1 MISIILPSFNSERLI
16 GYAISSIINQ
26 TYSDWELIVV
36 DDGST
41 DDSVKNIERFACDRI
56 KLIRLNENRGY
67 PYAMNVGIAMSS
79 MRYIAR
85 MDSDDICEPARLTEQ
100 LKALQL
106 FPGASFCGINRY
118 RITPGGRRYVDKD
131 LPAER
136 YKWETWKDLMNNTRL
151 FTDPSVLIEKN
162 KVLAVGG
169 YREYQRSGM
178 DVDLWLRVMERFGP
192 CITIT
197 EPLFGK
203 RLEPGSLIFKP
214 DTARINQVPR
224 ALARQ
229 REKEGKDDIMLG
241 KSIDLSALERQGLI
255 RPEEPQARRAL
266 FVGAAVTCISFW
278 DLKGFGIYV
287 RHAWLSCDSAREKA
301 GLILQLWIKAIKR
314 IRHNPYKKSPLSD
327 VGY

>member
-1 MISIILPSFNSERLI
+1 MPVVSVILPVFNAENLVLH
-16 GYAISSIINQ
+16 AINSILNQ
-26 TYSDWELIVV
+26 SLTDFELIVV
-36 DDGST
+36 DDA
-41 DDSVKNIERFACDRI
+41 SVDASAEVIKNCKDER
-56 KLIRLNENRGY
+56 IRLLCLRDNRGY
-67 PYAMNVGIAMSS
+67 PVAMNAGIRLASGQ
-79 MRYIAR
+79 YIAR
-85 MDSDDICEPARLTEQ
+85 MDADDICEPTRLTEQ
-100 LKALQL
+100 LKALQR

-118 RITPGGRRYVDKD
+118 RITPGGRRYVDKKVS
-131 LPAER
+131 AESF
-136 YKWETWKDLMNNTRL
+136 KWETWKDLMDNTRL
-151 FTDPSVLIEKN
+151 FTDPSVLIEKE

-197 EPLFGK
+197 APLFGK

-241 KSIDLSALERQGLI
+241 KSIDLSSLERQGLI
-255 RPEEPQARRAL
+255 RPEEPIARRAL

-287 RHAWLSCDSAREKA
+287 RHAWLSCVSAREKA
-301 GLILQLWIKAIKR
+301 ILIFQLCIKAIRR
-314 IRHNPYKKSPLSD
+314 IRHNPYRLLP
-327 VGY
+327 